1 MSKLFK
7 GLTTSEVEES
17 RKKYGSNVIVEA
29 EPPTFW
35 EAFMEGFGDPMIKI
49 LCGISILMIVLYVLG
64 LVGVIPADSVSWFEP
79 VGTIVAIVLVNF
91 ISAKTSLSSDKAY
104 RKLKNSTKK
113 DTVKVY
119 RDGVVA
125 VVEVDDIVVGDIVI
139 LQSGD
144 KIPADGV
151 LVQGDLRV
159 NNSALNGEAEE
170 CKKFEA
176 PEGFTIPEE
185 ITGDTF
191 TDKHSLFKGAIVY
204 NGEGLM
210 EIQKVGMKTMMG
222 KMAEDMADSE
232 ETSPL
237 KEKLGV
243 LANQISKFGYA
254 GAILIS
260 IAYLIHFVV
269 MAGGVEPWLAT
280 GWLEVFKSVIEAV
293 MVAIVIIVCAVPEG
307 LPLMISLVLMQNTGR
322 LLEHNCLVRKA
333 VGIETA
339 GSINILF
346 SDKTGT
352 ITKGELEV
360 VDVFGA
366 DGKNFDKSENNAI
379 RNLMNIAIGRN
390 TNAMFDGE
398 HRVVGGNAT
407 DQALMKFLTE
417 DTFNTLT
424 KEYEIKE
431 SQAFNSANKFSQAR
445 IESLGKTFY
454 KGAPE
459 RLLEK
464 ATKCLNAKGEVV
476 DIDMSVV
483 NKKIDE
489 LAEDAKRVLA
499 FGYSESSMTEN
510 SINEDVVII
519 GFVGIRDEV
528 RPEAKSSIEKAQ
540 KAGIQVVMI
549 TGDRLETAVAIAK
562 SAGLLTG
569 SIDVIRDIDISV
581 DADGKS
587 NILELTESKDTVALT
602 SAVLNKLSDEDVKS
616 IMKKIRV
623 IARAL
628 PTDKSRM
635 TKLCRELGL
644 VGGMT
649 GDGINDAPALKSAD
663 VGFAMGSG
671 TEGAK
676 EAADLVILDDNFKSI
691 VDAIWYGRTIFHNI
705 LKFCKVQL
713 SINVGAVVLSAL
725 APFIGIETPLT
736 VVMLLF
742 VNLVMDSLSSIMLG
756 NEPALERYMD
766 EKPRNRDDKI
776 VNKAMFIQFTIM
788 GLYLTAMSIL
798 ICKVPAISALFGPL
812 PEYAKTGIFPLFII
826 TAMFNVFNCRA
837 ENLSLF
843 HKIGE
848 NKIFFKVWIAIIV
861 VTILATIFG
870 GEFFGCTPMGFE
882 PMGWVVVFAVAI
894 LSVPFD
900 MLRKVITKCIVGEY
914 N

>member
-49 LCGISILMIVLYVLG
+49 LCGISVLMLALYG
-64 LVGVIPADSVSWFEP
+64 LTFTSLIPKGSVEWYEP
-79 VGTIVAIVLVNF
+79 VGTIIAIILVNF
-91 ISAKTSLSSDKAY
+91 ITARTTLSSDKAY

-144 KIPADGV
+144 KIPADGI
-151 LVQGDLRV
+151 LVEGNLRV

-176 PEGFTIPEE
+176 PEGFKIPEE

-210 EIQKVGMKTMMG
+210 EIQKVGMETMMG
-222 KMAEDMADSE
+222 KMAEDMADAE
-232 ETSPL
+232 DTSPL
-237 KEKLGV
+237 KEKLNV
-243 LANQISKFGYA
+243 LAHQISKFGYM
-254 GAILIS
+254 GAIVIA
-260 IAYLIHFVV
+260 IAYLVHYVF
-269 MAGGVEPWLAT
+269 MAGGLTEWLAL
-280 GWLEVFKSVIEAV
+280 GWLPILQSVIQAI

-307 LPLMISLVLMQNTGR
+307 LPLLCALVLMQNTGR

-464 ATKCLNAKGEVV
+464 ATKCLNASGEVV
-476 DIDMSVV
+476 DIDLSVV

-581 DADGKS
+581 DENGKS
-587 NILELTESKDTVALT
+587 NILELTGDKDTVALT
-602 SAVLNKLSDEDVKS
+602 SAVLNKLSDEDVKA

-788 GLYLTAMSIL
+788 GLYLTIMSIL
-798 ICKVPAISALFGPL
+798 ICKVPAISSLFGDAAQ
-812 PEYAKTGIFPLFII
+812 AKTGIFPLFII

-848 NKIFFKVWIAIIV
+848 NKIFFKVWLSIIA

-870 GEFFGCTPMGFE
+870 GEFFGCVAFN

-894 LSVPFD
+894 LSIPFD
-900 MLRKVITKCIVGEY
+900 MLRKVITKKIVGEY

>member
-49 LCGISILMIVLYVLG
+49 LCGISVLMLALYG
-64 LVGVIPADSVSWFEP
+64 LTFTSLIPKGSVEWYEP
-79 VGTIVAIVLVNF
+79 VGTIIAIILVNF
-91 ISAKTSLSSDKAY
+91 ITARTTLSSDKAY

-144 KIPADGV
+144 KIPADGI
-151 LVQGDLRV
+151 LVEGNLRV

-176 PEGFTIPEE
+176 PEGFKIPEE

-210 EIQKVGMKTMMG
+210 EIQKVGMETMMG
-222 KMAEDMADSE
+222 KMAEDMADAE
-232 ETSPL
+232 DTSPL
-237 KEKLGV
+237 KEKLNV
-243 LANQISKFGYA
+243 LAHQISKFGYM
-254 GAILIS
+254 GAIVIA
-260 IAYLIHFVV
+260 IAYLVHYVF
-269 MAGGVEPWLAT
+269 MAGGLTEWLAL
-280 GWLEVFKSVIEAV
+280 GWLPILQSVIQAI

-307 LPLMISLVLMQNTGR
+307 LPLLCALVLMQNTGR

-407 DQALMKFLTE
+407 DHALMKFLTE

-464 ATKCLNAKGEVV
+464 ATKCLNANGEVV
-476 DIDMSVV
+476 DIDVAVV

-499 FGYSESSMTEN
+499 FGYSESSLTEN

-587 NILELTESKDTVALT
+587 NILELTEGKDTVALT
-602 SAVLNKLSDEDVKS
+602 SAVLNKLSDEDVKA

-788 GLYLTAMSIL
+788 GLYLTIMSIV
-798 ICKVPAISALFGPL
+798 ICKVPAISSLFGDAAQ
-812 PEYAKTGIFPLFII
+812 AKTGIFPLFII

-837 ENLSLF
+837 ENLALF

-848 NKIFFKVWIAIIV
+848 NKIFFKVWVAIIV
-861 VTILATIFG
+861 VTILATLFG
-870 GEFFGCTPMGFE
+870 GNFFGCVPFN
-882 PMGWVVVFAVAI
+882 PIGWVVVFAVAL

-900 MLRKVITKCIVGEY
+900 MLRKVITKSIVGEY

>member
-17 RKKYGSNVIVEA
+17 RKKHGSNVIVEA

-35 EAFMEGFGDPMIKI
+35 EAFMDGFGDPMIKI
-49 LCGISILMIVLYVLG
+49 LCFITVLMLG
-64 LVGVIPADSVSWFEP
+64 LYGLSFTGIIPKGSVEWYEP
-79 VGTIVAIVLVNF
+79 VGTIIAIVLVNF
-91 ISAKTSLSSDKAY
+91 ITAKTTLSSDKAY

-125 VVEVDDIVVGDIVI
+125 VIEVDDIVVGDIVI

-151 LVQGDLRV
+151 LVEGNLRV

-176 PEGFTIPEE
+176 PEGFKIPDE

-210 EIQKVGMKTMMG
+210 EIQKVGMETMMG
-222 KMAEDMADSE
+222 KMAEDMADAE
-232 ETSPL
+232 DTSPL
-237 KEKLGV
+237 KEKLNV
-243 LANQISKFGYA
+243 LAHQISKFGYV
-254 GAILIS
+254 GAIVIA
-260 IAYLIHFVV
+260 IAYLVHYVF
-269 MAGGVEPWLAT
+269 MAGGVAEWFAL
-280 GWLEVFKSVIEAV
+280 GWLPVLQSVIQAI
-293 MVAIVIIVCAVPEG
+293 MVAIVIIICAVPEG
-307 LPLMISLVLMQNTGR
+307 LPLLVAMVLMQNTGR

-417 DTFNTLT
+417 DRFNTLT

-464 ATKCLNAKGEVV
+464 ATKCLNANGEVV
-476 DIDMSVV
+476 DIDMEVV

-587 NILELTESKDTVALT
+587 NILELTEGKDTVALT
-602 SAVLNKLSDEDVKS
+602 SAVLNKLSDEDVKA

-788 GLYLTAMSIL
+788 GLYLTVMSII
-798 ICKVPAISALFGPL
+798 ICKVPVISALFGDAAQ
-812 PEYAKTGIFPLFII
+812 AKTGIFPLFII

-843 HKIGE
+843 YKIGE
-848 NKIFFKVWIAIIV
+848 NKIFFKVWVAIIA
-861 VTILATIFG
+861 VTVLATLFG
-870 GEFFGCTPMGFE
+870 GNFFGCVPFE
-882 PMGWVVVFAVAI
+882 AMGWVVVFVVAI

-900 MLRKVITKCIVGEY
+900 MLRKVITKSIVGEY

>member
-49 LCGISILMIVLYVLG
+49 LCGISVLMLALYG
-64 LVGVIPADSVSWFEP
+64 LTFTSLIPKGSVEWYEP
-79 VGTIVAIVLVNF
+79 VGTIIAIILVNF
-91 ISAKTSLSSDKAY
+91 ITARTTLSSDKAY

-144 KIPADGV
+144 KIPADGI
-151 LVQGDLRV
+151 LVEGNLRV

-176 PEGFTIPEE
+176 PEGFKIPEE

-210 EIQKVGMKTMMG
+210 EIQKVGMETMMG
-222 KMAEDMADSE
+222 KMAEDMADAE
-232 ETSPL
+232 DTSPL
-237 KEKLGV
+237 KEKLNV
-243 LANQISKFGYA
+243 LAHQISKFGYM
-254 GAILIS
+254 GAIVIA
-260 IAYLIHFVV
+260 IAYLVHYVF
-269 MAGGVEPWLAT
+269 MAGGLTEWLAL
-280 GWLEVFKSVIEAV
+280 GWLPILQSVIQAI

-307 LPLMISLVLMQNTGR
+307 LPLLCALVLMQNTGR

-464 ATKCLNAKGEVV
+464 ATKCLNASGEVV
-476 DIDMSVV
+476 DIDLSVV

-581 DADGKS
+581 DENGKS
-587 NILELTESKDTVALT
+587 NILELTGDKDTVALT
-602 SAVLNKLSDEDVKS
+602 SAVLNKLSDEDVKA

-798 ICKVPAISALFGPL
+798 ICKIPAISALFGPL

-848 NKIFFKVWIAIIV
+848 NKIFFKVWIAIIA
-861 VTILATIFG
+861 VTVLATIFG

-900 MLRKVITKCIVGEY
+900 MLRKVITKRIVGEY

>member
-1 MSKLFK
+1 MEKFK
-7 GLTTSEVEES
+7 GLTSSQVEES
-17 RKKYGSNVIVEA
+17 RAKNGSNVIVEA

-49 LCGISILMIVLYVLG
+49 LCGISVLMIVLFILG
-64 LVGVIPADSVSWFEP
+64 LCGVIPGESVSWYEP

-151 LVQGDLRV
+151 LVEGDLRV

-170 CKKFEA
+170 CKKFAA
-176 PEGFTIPEE
+176 PKGFKIPEE

-222 KMAEDMADSE
+222 KMAEDMADAE

-237 KEKLGV
+237 KEKLSV

-254 GAILIS
+254 GAIIIS
-260 IAYLIHFVV
+260 LAYLIYFIVG
-269 MAGGVEPWLAT
+269 AGGIGPWFDT
-280 GWLEVFKSVIEAV
+280 GWVEVLKSVIEAV

-379 RNLMNIAIGRN
+379 RSNMNIAIGRN

-398 HRVVGGNAT
+398 HRVIGGNAT
-407 DQALMKFLTE
+407 DQALMKFLGE
-417 DTFNTLT
+417 DAFNTLS

-464 ATKCLNAKGEVV
+464 AKKCLNTKGEIV
-476 DIDMSVV
+476 DIDLSAV

-499 FGYSESSMTEN
+499 FGYSTSSMTEN
-510 SINEDVVII
+510 SINDDIVII

-581 DADGKS
+581 DANGKS
-587 NILELTESKDTVALT
+587 NILELTNDKDTVALT
-602 SAVLNKLSDEDVKS
+602 SAVLNKLSDEDVKA

-788 GLYLTAMSIL
+788 GLYLTIMSIL
-798 ICKVPAISALFGPL
+798 ICKVPAISSLFGNAAQ
-812 PEYAKTGIFPLFII
+812 AKTGIFPLFII

-848 NKIFFKVWIAIIV
+848 NKIFFKVWLSIIA

-870 GEFFGCTPMGFE
+870 GEFFGCVAFNPI
-882 PMGWVVVFAVAI
+882 GWVVVFAVAI
-894 LSVPFD
+894 LSIPFD
-900 MLRKVITKCIVGEY
+900 MLRKVITKSIVGSY